1 MLLLEC
7 DFKTYGN
14 LKICR
19 DTYLEKE
26 TIFCYLFKN
35 MKGPTVILVDFYN
48 LSCEYNYDI

>member
-1 MLLLEC
+1 LEC

-26 TIFCYLFKN
+26 TIFYYLFVYRKV
-35 MKGPTVILVDFYN
+35 PAVISVDF
-48 LSCEYNYDI
+48 LTI